1 MSAPSVE
8 SVVPAAGVSPAGEA
22 PVRPRLIAGQPE
34 QGAAP
39 SQRRR
44 IGALIAAGLAMQ
56 ALLGACIVLY
66 TNVPPGYNV
75 PYGLS
80 LDSPD
85 VFRVL
90 WPYPVISVEP
100 GLFAPLAALAI
111 VWLWAVY
118 LGAWAIIGRCQGVT
132 GRPRMAVVIVACCL
146 LAHLLLVLFMPPVL
160 STDVYHYALFGR
172 MVAIYG
178 LNPYVVP
185 GSAISGDPL
194 WALADW
200 HDVTTHYGPVWTL
213 ISGGAAAL
221 GGSSALL
228 TVLIFKGV
236 AALFNLANCLLVY
249 RLARRLGGDGLG
261 ALLLYAWNPLI
272 LIETAGSGHND
283 AAMMTFALLGLL
295 LAARGRLLW
304 GLAALVLSVLVK
316 YLTALLLLFYV
327 LHCLGRQAS
336 RQQAVALAARMGAVA
351 TVIVVGLFVPFW
363 AGPASLARLLEVGAP
378 FKSFVRILLRE
389 WVAGLLAGGGD
400 LAEARAAAEPY
411 VVGGLHLGFGA
422 LMTLLAK
429 AALSRPDGW
438 RRAIELW
445 GVASLVY
452 VALVYGWNE
461 PWFLVPTLATLCVV
475 HQTRLGLRLL
485 AISHGLG
492 LLWML
497 VYPVLI
503 AAAPS

>member
-1 MSAPSVE
+1 MAAQVAAFIALCAN
-8 SVVPAAGVSPAGEA
+8 VPAEYESAFGQTLGPLGIFRS
-22 PVRPRLIAGQPE
+22 RWSYPRLDLRPAEVASLVAVNI
-34 QGAAP
+34 
-39 SQRRR
+39 
-44 IGALIAAGLAMQ
+44 
-56 ALLGACIVLY
+56 LL
-66 TNVPPGYNV
+66 
-75 PYGLS
+75 
-80 LDSPD
+80 
-85 VFRVL
+85 
-90 WPYPVISVEP
+90 
-100 GLFAPLAALAI
+100 
-111 VWLWAVY
+111 LWAVY
-118 LGAWAIIGRCQGVT
+118 LASWALVRRCPLGARRQT
-132 GRPRMAVVIVACCL
+132 TVVIAAFGL
-146 LAHLLLVLFMPPVL
+146 LYNAGLALLMPPVFSNDL
-160 STDVYHYALFGR
+160 FHYALFGR
-172 MVAIYG
+172 MVAFYG
-178 LNPYVVP
+178 FNPYIVP
-185 GSAISGDPL
+185 GNAIMGDPV
-194 WALADW
+194 WPFAFW
-200 HDVTTHYGPVWTL
+200 RDVTSHYGPVWTL
-213 ISGGAAAL
+213 VSAVTAAL
-221 GGSSALL
+221 GDRSVLFTALA
-228 TVLIFKGV
+228 FKGA
-236 AALFNLANCLLVY
+236 AALFNLADCLLVY
-249 RLARRLGGDGLG
+249 RLARRFGGDGLG
-261 ALLLYAWNPLI
+261 ALLLYAWNPLV

-304 GLAALVLSVLVK
+304 GLAALVLSILVK

-327 LHCLGRQAS
+327 LHCLARQTGW
-336 RQQAVALAARMGAVA
+336 RRTMALAAKMGAVA
-351 TVIVVGLFVPFW
+351 AVIAVGLFVPFW

-438 RRAIELW
+438 RRVIELW

-475 HQTRLGLRLL
+475 HQSRLGLRLL
-485 AISHGLG
+485 AATHALG